1 MSVVRRLLLVDDE
14 ADLRNTL
21 AEQLKLHDAFET
33 DTAGD
38 GAEALEMAK
47 TVAMTQSCWMS
58 VCLTWMAG
66 KCVRRFDAMALLALS
81 SC

>member
-38 GAEALEMAK
+38 GAE
-47 TVAMTQSCWMS
+47 VAMTQSCWMS